1 VTSPDALSGAVAEF
15 SRGNLEEAQRLC
27 ERVLARDGADP
38 QALQLAAA
46 IALRMGRV
54 EAALARADAAVQHA
68 PTLATAY
75 QTRGQVLRQQ
85 RRNAEAERDFLRACE
100 LDPGFADA
108 HASLGALRVA
118 MGEHGE
124 ARPYLEKA
132 VAARPAA
139 AEWRYNLALCDMAGE
154 RWEEAGRHLEEVL
167 KRRPQWAEALNARGA
182 VLMHLGRTPE
192 AETTFESAVLAAPDR
207 PQGWSNLGL
216 AQLALGRTQRA
227 VASLERCVA
236 LAPAD
241 AKGWTHLGNAL
252 RARGDREGAERA
264 YRKGLEQG
272 PAEPAVRQ
280 NLGNL
285 LREAGRL
292 DEAIATL
299 ESGLA
304 KSPTPELHFS
314 LAIALLAAGRNERG
328 WDEYGWRMGTM
339 PAPLEPARKALESG
353 GLVELQG
360 EQGLGDMLFFLRW
373 TAAAPAGARF
383 AWRGDA
389 RLAPLLQGTS
399 ISAAPAPGTASMHA
413 GDLPRLFAGTSHPA
427 PLGIHVSEQAR
438 EAALKALRESGPA
451 PYLGV
456 AWRAGLPFNAAEE
469 RLVKELPL
477 ERFAEAL
484 ARWPGTLVSLQR
496 NPRAGD
502 IDVLRA
508 RSARPVHDAGDYNDD
523 LARLAGL
530 VAALDLY
537 AGVSS
542 TNVHIGAGVG
552 LAAHILVPFPAE
564 WRYAGAGGESPWFPG
579 YALHREDPRG
589 GWDAALE
596 GLAQALE
603 RWNGKR

>member
-1 VTSPDALSGAVAEF
+1 MTSPDALSGAVAEF
-15 SRGNLEEAQRLC
+15 SRGNLEEAQRIC
-27 ERVLARDGADP
+27 ERLLARNGGDP

-54 EAALARADAAVQHA
+54 EAAFARADAAVQHA

-118 MGEHGE
+118 MGEPGE
-124 ARPYLEKA
+124 ARRPLEQA
-132 VAARPAA
+132 VAARPAV
-139 AEWRYNLALCDMAGE
+139 AEWRYNLALCDMADE
-154 RWEEAGRHLEEVL
+154 RWEEACRHLEEVV
-167 KRRPQWAEALNARGA
+167 KRRPQWAEALNALGA
-182 VLMHLGRTPE
+182 VLMHLGRVAE
-192 AETTFESAVLAAPDR
+192 AETTLESAVLAGPDR

-252 RARGDREGAERA
+252 RARGDRGGAERA
-264 YRKGLEQG
+264 YRKGLEHG
-272 PAEPAVRQ
+272 PAEPVVRQ

-304 KSPTPELHFS
+304 KSPTSELHFS
-314 LAIALLAAGRNERG
+314 LAIALLAAGRIERAWG
-328 WDEYGWRMGTM
+328 EYGWRMGTM

-353 GLVELQG
+353 GLVELHG

-373 TAAAPAGARF
+373 AAAAPAGARF

-389 RLAPLLQGTS
+389 RLAPLLQGTCV
-399 ISAAPAPGTASMHA
+399 SAAPQPGAASLHV
-413 GDLPRLFAGTSHPA
+413 GDLPRLLASIRHPA
-427 PLGIHVSEQAR
+427 PLRLEVSAKEHQ
-438 EAALKALRESGPA
+438 AALEALRASGPG

-477 ERFAEAL
+477 EGFAEAL
-484 ARWPGTLVSLQR
+484 GKWQGTIVSLQR

-508 RSARPVHDAGDYNDD
+508 RSARPVLDAAAYNDD

-530 VAALDLY
+530 AAALDLY

-564 WRYAGAGGESPWFPG
+564 WRYAGTGGESPWFPG

-596 GLAQALE
+596 DLARALE
-603 RWNGKR
+603 RWNARQ